1 MHFSDLRHYGVI
13 FSLYKKFVIL
23 VTQDKRKTLM
33 TKTTTLALK
42 SILLLSLFFMTQV
55 AKSQNDYTQSAADSL
70 TGTWAGTFRQIND
83 NSENRQNTFIWR
95 IHKIDIARKQ
105 VELTEIGNHFN
116 NGLKIDDPKKST
128 YRGFFEKNRLVIEF
142 KGKKSNTDITF
153 RLEIKRMD
161 GMLMLQE
168 ISAPDIKT
176 GQSTLI
182 CMLGKISDDTSKY
195 QKPKKGEEVEVATA
209 SPPPLKK

>member
-1 MHFSDLRHYGVI
+1 
-13 FSLYKKFVIL
+13 
-23 VTQDKRKTLM
+23 
-33 TKTTTLALK
+33 
-42 SILLLSLFFMTQV
+42 MTQV

-70 TGTWAGTFRQIND
+70 TGTWAGTFRQINA
-83 NSENRQNTFIWR
+83 NSENRQDTFFWR
-95 IHKIDIARKQ
+95 IHKIDVAKKQ
-105 VELTEIGNHFN
+105 VELTEIGNHFS
-116 NGLKIDDPKKST
+116 NGFTIDDPKKST

-142 KGKKSNTDITF
+142 KGEKSNTNITL

-195 QKPKKGEEVEVATA
+195 QKPKKGEEVEVAIA